1 MHERAEAAKAQDEGE
16 AARNARRMNI
26 ERRMDEILDQSFPA
40 SDPPA
45 WGSVAARIEQETSI
59 GR

>member
-1 MHERAEAAKAQDEGE
+1 MDDKAGAAKAQDEGQG
-16 AARNARRMNI
+16 ARYARRMNI
-26 ERRMDEILDQSFPA
+26 ERRMDEILDESFPA

-45 WGSVAARIEQETSI
+45 WGAVAARIEQETSI